1 MNKFKYNFFTILVSF
16 VISTALQAEK
26 LCMPHNS
33 ILHQQKRYVSLLT
46 PYLQEKMKFSF
57 PVKQCECWVSSLYG
71 NRRTGFHAGVDFAA
85 LKGTNVVAAA
95 DGYVIKAEKSNA
107 KNGYGNM
114 ILIEHE
120 HKEHTYQTRY
130 AHLDT
135 IEKNIYHQLQTGRKV
150 AVKRDEKIGT
160 VGATGHVI
168 AKDSKSDPSHLHFE
182 IYKDGKRID
191 PLLYLFAS
199 QVMLTKNKSQRKN

>member
-1 MNKFKYNFFTILVSF
+1 MNKFKYNFFTILVYF
-16 VISTALQAEK
+16 AVSTNLRAEK
-26 LCMPHNS
+26 LCIPDKS
-33 ILHQQKRYVSLLT
+33 IIRQQERYVSLLA
-46 PYLQEKMKFSF
+46 PYVQEKMNFSF

-71 NRRTGFHAGVDFAA
+71 KRGTGFHAGVDFAA
-85 LKGTNVVAAA
+85 LKGTDVVAAA
-95 DGYVIKAEKSNA
+95 DGYIMKAEKSNA

-120 HKEHTYQTRY
+120 HKKHTYQTRY

-135 IEKNIYHQLQTGRKV
+135 IEKKIYDQVQSGKKV

-168 AKDSKSDPSHLHFE
+168 AKHSTSDPSHLHFE

-199 QVMLTKNKSQRKN
+199 QTLRIKNRS